1 MGGRIMT
8 GVRGG
13 VVGLVGLF
21 GVSLGSLP
29 AGAGAEGAAGSY
41 PLAQAWRDALARD
54 ARLHVA
60 AGQVAQ
66 ARARVGE
73 VASERRPS
81 LSATGQLGHVYN
93 RNEAR
98 RAVVYAGRSARG
110 TLYLS
115 QPLYTFGRLTGRT
128 AQAEAELAGAEAA
141 AAELRQTVLAEVTQR
156 YAETVY
162 QGRMFALQQ
171 TFAELTAALEA
182 SARTRLTLKA
192 GERTEV
198 HELARRRHRATAAR
212 VEAGAR
218 YRTATTRLTRLT
230 GIAPAPITV
239 AALET
244 LPATMPTSLD
254 AALAQARQHAPVLVQ
269 ARARLA
275 AAEGELAV
283 RRAEL
288 WPTLSLEV
296 QARTGQVSDIAIFNV
311 GSGLIVDVPL
321 YEGGLL
327 RAQVQT
333 ARAAVSTARWE
344 LAAEQERVE
353 TETQA
358 QWELIASQVLAVQD
372 LTQAVGEAQAAAGL
386 IRDKLAAGRATVVAE
401 MDARQAV
408 VRAEHDVLDARLR
421 LAIARID
428 LLRLLA
434 ALGPD
439 G

>member
-1 MGGRIMT
+1 MGGRVTT

-29 AGAGAEGAAGSY
+29 VGVGAEGAAGSY
-41 PLAQAWRDALARD
+41 PLAQAWRDTLARD
-54 ARLHVA
+54 ARLQVA
-60 AGQVAQ
+60 AGQLAQ
-66 ARARVGE
+66 ARARLGE

-128 AQAEAELAGAEAA
+128 AQAEAELAAAEAA

-162 QGRMFALQQ
+162 QGRLFALQQ

-182 SARTRLTLKA
+182 SARTRLTLHA

-218 YRTATTRLTRLT
+218 YRTARTRLTRLT
-230 GIAPAPITV
+230 GAAPTPV
-239 AALET
+239 AVEALET
-244 LPATMPTSLD
+244 LPAMMPASLD
-254 AALAQARQHAPVLVQ
+254 AAVARAIQHAPVLVQ
-269 ARARLA
+269 ARARVA

-283 RRAEL
+283 RRAEV

-344 LAAEQERVE
+344 LAAERERVE
-353 TETQA
+353 TETRA
-358 QWELIASQVLAVQD
+358 QWEMIASQALAVED
-372 LTQAVGEAQAAAGL
+372 FRQAVGEAHAAAGL

-401 MDARQAV
+401 VDARQAV
-408 VRAEHDVLDARLR
+408 LRAEHDVLDARLR

-428 LLRLLA
+428 LLRLIA

-439 G
+439 D

>member
-29 AGAGAEGAAGSY
+29 AWAGAEGAVGSY

-66 ARARVGE
+66 ARARLGE

-81 LSATGQLGHVYN
+81 VSATGQLGHVYN

-128 AQAEAELAGAEAA
+128 ARAEAELAGAEAA
-141 AAELRQTVLAEVTQR
+141 AAEMRQTVLAEVTQR

-218 YRTATTRLTRLT
+218 YRTAKTRLTQLT
-230 GIAPAPITV
+230 GTMSGAVTV

-244 LPATMPTSLD
+244 LPAAVPTSLES
-254 AALAQARQHAPVLVQ
+254 ALAQAQQHAPLLVQ
-269 ARARLA
+269 AGARLA

-333 ARAAVSTARWE
+333 ARATVSTARWE

-372 LTQAVGEAQAAAGL
+372 LTQAVNEAQKAATL
-386 IRDKLAAGRATVVAE
+386 TRDKLAAGRATVVVE
-401 MDARQAV
+401 VDARQAV
-408 VRAEHDVLDARLR
+408 LRAEHDMLDARLR
-421 LAIARID
+421 LALARID

-439 G
+439 D